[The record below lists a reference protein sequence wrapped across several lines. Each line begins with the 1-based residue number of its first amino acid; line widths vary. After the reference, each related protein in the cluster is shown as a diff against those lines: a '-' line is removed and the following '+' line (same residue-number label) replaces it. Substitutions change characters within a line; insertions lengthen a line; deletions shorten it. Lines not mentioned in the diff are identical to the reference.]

1 MKLLITLVNYNTTDL
16 LLKCLDSIQQQEVHV
31 DYRIVVIDNNSQDG
45 GMEQVKAAYP
55 DVTVIE
61 NGTNNGYAIAVN
73 QAIRLFESDYILL
86 LNPDIE
92 VRPGAIDALVTF
104 MDTTPDVGITGG
116 KLFYPDGA
124 LQYSC
129 RTFFTL
135 PVILYR
141 RTFLGKLFPN
151 SSVLKRHLMTD
162 WDHDTVRD
170 VDWMLGA
177 CMLIRRSA
185 LKDVGLMDE
194 RFFLY
199 FEDVDWCYRM
209 KKGGWRV
216 CYLPQAEMIHHH
228 RRESAKGMNKTLFFH
243 IMSMFHFY
251 DKWGKFLYFLRK
263 YRVVLGV
270 MLFVLLDL
278 AAINLSFVG
287 AYFIRKSLLTFLAK
301 SQIPFSYYHDSLWF
315 TNISMPLVFYSL
327 GLYQIKS
334 GELWVD
340 ELFRVGKGVLVSIVF
355 LMAGSYL
362 AQGYEF
368 SRTMKLVFAG
378 LCILV
383 MFALRWFVISRYQTL
398 RKMGFNLRRT
408 LVVGADRT
416 AAIIH
421 KELSHHRELG
431 FDIVGFVREPGKQ
444 MTEKDEQVFPVLG
457 TVENLPDLIKTQNIT
472 ELILTHT
479 ADSRDVIARCKR
491 DGVNVRLVTN
501 LYNLS
506 MHETSLE
513 ELAGIPM
520 VHFKGKPLF
529 AMKLVF
535 KRVMDVLLGGVVLLA
550 AAPFMAIIALLL
562 KLDSPGPVLITETRL
577 GQDQKPFALYKF
589 RSQQVRI
596 IRSRKGT
603 LYRLQPELTRVGR
616 RLRRYRLDLLPQFL
630 NVLKGE
636 MSLVGPRPLP
646 LKSEIA
652 QYNGWK
658 QERFDIKPGMTGLWQ
673 VSAQREFS
681 AEEMMRLDMYYI
693 WNWSFSNDVKI
704 LLRTIPLI
712 FFHPKNLSS
721 KNRVS

>member
-1 MKLLITLVNYNTTDL
+1 MKVLITLVNYKTTDL
-16 LLKCLDSIQQQEVHV
+16 LLKCLESIRQQEIQME
-31 DYRIVVIDNNSQDG
+31 YRIVVIDNNSQDD
-45 GMEQVKAAYP
+45 GMERVKAAYP
-55 DVTVIE
+55 EVVVIE

-73 QAIRLFESDYILL
+73 QAVRLFESDYILL

-92 VRPGAIDALVTF
+92 VKSGAIEALVNF
-104 MDTTPDVGITGG
+104 MDATPDAGISGG
-116 KLFYPDGA
+116 KLFYPDGT

-141 RTFLGKLFPN
+141 RTFLGKLFPE
-151 SSVLKRHLMTD
+151 SPVLTRHLMAD
-162 WDHDTVRD
+162 WDHNSVRD
-170 VDWMLGA
+170 VDWVLGA
-177 CMLIRRSA
+177 CMMIRRSA

-216 CYLPQAEMIHHH
+216 CYIPQAEMIHHH
-228 RRESAKGMNKTLFFH
+228 RRESAKGMNRTLFFH

-251 DKWGKFLYFLRK
+251 DKWGKMLHFLRK
-263 YRVVLGV
+263 YRAVLGV
-270 MLFVLLDL
+270 LIFLLLDL

-287 AYFIRKSLLTFLAK
+287 AYFIRKSVLTFLTK
-301 SQIPFSYYHDSLWF
+301 PQIPFVYYYDSLLF
-315 TNISMPLVFYSL
+315 TNMVMPLVFYFL

-340 ELFRVGKGVLVSIVF
+340 ELFRVGKGVLVSTVF

-368 SRTMKLVFAG
+368 SRTMKVVFAG
-378 LCILV
+378 LCILT
-383 MFALRWFVISRYQTL
+383 MFVLRWFMLSRYHAL
-398 RKMGFNLRRT
+398 RKRGFNLRRT
-408 LVVGADRT
+408 LVVGTDHT
-416 AAIIH
+416 AATIQ
-421 KELSHHRELG
+421 KEFRRHRELG
-431 FDIVGFVREPGKQ
+431 FDIVGFVQEFSTPPPSNA
-444 MTEKDEQVFPVLG
+444 EYVFPVLG
-457 TVENLPDLIKTQNIT
+457 TLDNLSDLIKTQNIT
-472 ELILTHT
+472 ELILTNS
-479 ADSRDVIARCKR
+479 ADSRDVIARCKK

-520 VHFKGKPLF
+520 VNFKGKPLF
-529 AMKLVF
+529 ALKLAL
-535 KRVMDVLLGGVVLLA
+535 KRGMDLALGGL
-550 AAPFMAIIALLL
+550 ALLL
-562 KLDSPGPVLITETRL
+562 SIPLMALLALLIKLDSSGPLFITEERL
-577 GQDQKPFALYKF
+577 GQNQKPFFMYKF
-589 RSQQVRI
+589 RTRFANPHPSSQ
-596 IRSRKGT
+596 
-603 LYRLQPELTRVGR
+603 LTRIGKW
-616 RLRRYRLDLLPQFL
+616 LRRYRLDLLPQLL
-630 NVLKGE
+630 NVLKGD

-646 LKSEIA
+646 LKSKVG
-652 QYNGWK
+652 QYNNCK

-673 VSAQREFS
+673 ISARREFS
-681 AEEMMRLDMYYI
+681 VEEMLRLDMYYI

-704 LLRTIPLI
+704 LLRTIPAL
-712 FFHPKNLSS
+712 FSYPKNISH

>member
-1 MKLLITLVNYNTTDL
+1 MKLLITLVNYKTTDL
-16 LLKCLDSIQQQEVHV
+16 LLKCLDSIRQQEIRME
-31 DYRIVVIDNNSQDG
+31 YRIVVIDNHSQDG
-45 GMEQVKAAYP
+45 GMERVKAAYP
-55 DVTVIE
+55 EVVVIE

-92 VRPGAIDALVTF
+92 VKSGAIDALVNF
-104 MDTTPDVGITGG
+104 MDATPDVGITGG
-116 KLFYPDGA
+116 KLFYPDGT

-135 PVILYR
+135 PVIVYR
-141 RTFLGKLFPN
+141 RTFLGKLFPE
-151 SSVLKRHLMTD
+151 SPVLTCHLMAD
-162 WDHDTVRD
+162 WDHNTVRD
-170 VDWMLGA
+170 VDWVLGA
-177 CMLIRRSA
+177 CMMIRRSA

-216 CYLPQAEMIHHH
+216 CYVPQAEMIHHH
-228 RRESAKGMNKTLFFH
+228 RRESAKGVNRTLFFH

-251 DKWGKFLYFLRK
+251 DKWGKILYVFRK
-263 YRVVLGV
+263 YRTVLGV
-270 MLFVLLDL
+270 LIFLLLDL
-278 AAINLSFVG
+278 AAINISFVG
-287 AYFIRKSLLTFLAK
+287 AYFIRKSLMTFLAK
-301 SQIPFSYYHDSLWF
+301 PQLPFLYYYDSLLF
-315 TNISMPLVFYSL
+315 TNIVMPLVFYSL

-340 ELFRVGKGVLVSIVF
+340 ELFRVGKGVLISTVF

-368 SRTMKLVFAG
+368 SRTMKVVFAG
-378 LCILV
+378 LCILT
-383 MFALRWFVISRYQTL
+383 MFIFRWFMLSRYYALR
-398 RKMGFNLRRT
+398 KNGFNLRRT
-408 LVVGADRT
+408 LVVGTDHT
-416 AAIIH
+416 AATIQ
-421 KELSHHRELG
+421 KELHHHRELG
-431 FDIVGFVREPGKQ
+431 FDVVGFVQESSSPSMR
-444 MTEKDEQVFPVLG
+444 MADERVFPILG
-457 TVENLPDLIKTQNIT
+457 TLDNLPDLIKTQNIT
-472 ELILTHT
+472 ELILGNS

-529 AMKLVF
+529 AF
-535 KRVMDVLLGGVVLLA
+535 KFVLKRTMDACLGGLALL
-550 AAPFMAIIALLL
+550 MASPLMAVIALLI
-562 KLDSPGPVLITETRL
+562 KLDSSGPVLITEKRL
-577 GQDQKPFALYKF
+577 GQYQKPFLMYKF
-589 RSQQVRI
+589 RSQHTTRH
-596 IRSRKGT
+596 RSSG
-603 LYRLQPELTRVGR
+603 LTRIGTW
-616 RLRRYRLDLLPQFL
+616 LRRWRLDLLPQFF
-630 NVLKGE
+630 NVLKGD

-652 QYNGWK
+652 QYNGCK
-658 QERFDIKPGMTGLWQ
+658 YERFDIKPGMTGLWQ

-704 LLRTIPLI
+704 LLRTFPAL
-712 FFHPKNLSS
+712 FSHPKNLSQKKRAS
-721 KNRVS
+721 

>member
-1 MKLLITLVNYNTTDL
+1 MKLLITLVNYKTTDL
-16 LLKCLDSIQQQEVHV
+16 LLKCLESIQQQKIHA

-45 GMEQVKAAYP
+45 GMEYVKKAYP
-55 DVTVIE
+55 EIVLIE

-73 QAIRLFESDYILL
+73 QAIRLFDSDYILL

-92 VRPGAIDALVTF
+92 VKPGAIDALVKF
-104 MDTTPDVGITGG
+104 MDATPDVGITGG
-116 KLFYPDGA
+116 KLFYPDGR

-129 RTFFTL
+129 RTFFSL

-141 RTFLGKLFPN
+141 RTFLGKLFPE
-151 SSVLKRHLMTD
+151 SSVLKRHLMAD
-162 WDHDTVRD
+162 WDHETLRD
-170 VDWMLGA
+170 VDWVLGA

-216 CYLPQAEMIHHH
+216 CYLPQAKMIHHH
-228 RRESAKGMNKTLFFH
+228 RRESANGMNKTLFFH

-251 DKWGKFLYFLRK
+251 DKWGNFLYFLRK
-263 YRVVLGV
+263 YRVILGI
-270 MLFVLLDL
+270 MLFILLDV
-278 AAINLSFVG
+278 ASINLSFVG
-287 AYFIRKSLLTFLAK
+287 AYFIRKSFLNFLAK
-301 SQIPFSYYHDSLWF
+301 PQLPFSYYYDSLLF
-315 TNISMPLVFYSL
+315 TNIVMPLVFYSL
-327 GLYQIKS
+327 GLYKIKS

-378 LCILV
+378 LCIIL
-383 MFALRWFVISRYQTL
+383 MFASRWFVVSRYQAL
-398 RKMGFNLRRT
+398 RKKGFNLRRT
-408 LVVGADRT
+408 LIVGADRT
-416 AAIIH
+416 AATIH
-421 KELSHHRELG
+421 KELRHHCELG
-431 FDIVGFVREPGKQ
+431 FDIVGFVQEPGKQ
-444 MTEKDEQVFPVLG
+444 KNEHIFPILG
-457 TVENLPDLIKTQNIT
+457 TIEHLPDLIKTHNIT
-472 ELILTHT
+472 ELILTNT
-479 ADSRDVIARCKR
+479 SDSRDVIARCKR

-529 AMKLVF
+529 AMKLVL
-535 KRVMDVLLGGVVLLA
+535 KRAIDVLLGGLALLTV
-550 AAPFMAIIALLL
+550 APFMAIIALLI
-562 KLDSPGPVLITETRL
+562 KLDSSGPVFITEIRL
-577 GQDQKPFALYKF
+577 GQDQKPFAMYKF
-589 RSQQVRI
+589 RSQQVQTT
-596 IRSRKGT
+596 RSRKGRM
-603 LYRLQPELTRVGR
+603 YSLQPELTRIGMK
-616 RLRRYRLDLLPQFL
+616 LRRYRLDLLPQFL

-646 LKSEIA
+646 LKSNIA
-652 QYNGWK
+652 QYNGWR

-673 VSAQREFS
+673 VSAQQEFS
-681 AEEMMRLDMYYI
+681 DEEMMRLDMYYI

-704 LLRTIPLI
+704 LLRTIPMI
-712 FFHPKNLSS
+712 FSHPKYISS
-721 KNRVS
+721 KNRIS